1 MKIVT
6 LSIILLF
13 LAISPCLSKVTDYIV
28 AVVNAEPITLSMAEY
43 EINALWVEPSFRP
56 KTIEEAIQKLVDHKL
71 KLQEA
76 RRRGI
81 FVTENELLNE
91 LSKVSAKFESSND
104 LANALNQSAMTL
116 DYLKEKL
123 NENIMIQKMID
134 RKFGQF
140 IRDSDLDGEATNYF
154 EQHKSE
160 FIIPESV
167 LIDQI
172 FFEIKPD
179 SNDMIKETIKNKAE
193 EALIEIKNGANISK
207 YTNNP
212 KIGYDNIDELNPE
225 IKEAI
230 NSLNIGQISDIIE
243 TKEGYFIIK
252 LNDRRASRQALF
264 NEVKEQIITKLRL
277 NKIEAELQVDLK
289 KQRENADIRINYT
302 FDVK

>member
-43 EINALWVEPSFRP
+43 ETNALWVEPSSRP
-56 KTIEEAIQKLVDHKL
+56 KTIEDAIQKLVDHKL

-91 LSKVSAKFESSND
+91 LSKISAKFASSDN

-179 SNDMIKETIKNKAE
+179 SNDIIKETIKNKVE
-193 EALIEIKNGANISK
+193 EVLTEIKNVANISK

-243 TKEGYFIIK
+243 TKDGYFIIK
-252 LNDRRASRQALF
+252 LNDRRSSRQALF

-277 NKIEAELQVDLK
+277 NKIEAELQADLK
-289 KQRENADIRINYT
+289 KQRENADIRINYN
-302 FDVK
+302 KKQ